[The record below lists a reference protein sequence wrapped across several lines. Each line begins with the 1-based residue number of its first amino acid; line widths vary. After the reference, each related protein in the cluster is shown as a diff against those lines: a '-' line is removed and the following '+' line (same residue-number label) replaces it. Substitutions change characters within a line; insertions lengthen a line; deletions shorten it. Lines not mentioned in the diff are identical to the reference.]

1 MKKRTGLLI
10 FLFCLMAGGILSVKP
25 SKAVEWNE
33 KKMTTVKKGAFTFRA
48 FFSKDKKKAWIY
60 EVVVKPKKGSTKT
73 LKFPTKIKGKSVT
86 KLGHSEDLGEDG
98 EFYSNIFNVIIEEAH
113 DCDGY
118 RSSIKKIQKLVIP
131 KTVKE
136 FTHGTF
142 SGMHALKNV
151 TLPAKVKELPVSLF
165 YGCRKL
171 KSVTLPNKLEEF
183 SISAF
188 SDCPSIKTM
197 KISKSNKKFQIK
209 KGMVLSKD
217 YSDLYWVL
225 PKTNKVTL
233 PNKVETILSGAFWD
247 CGVEKLSLPDSV
259 TELQG
264 RSLNCVS
271 LKDVRVKGTNPIY
284 ARDGQCIYD
293 KTNGELAVAIA
304 KDEKVVISSKVTE
317 LNENSSLVGTSRL
330 ERVDIPASV
339 KRVVEDWMFFPDVG
353 CKVYFHSLTPPQ
365 IVAELPGYM
374 LCRYPFANPVYVPAA
389 AKDAYIKWADDHNG
403 LSEME
408 KRYDPFM
415 HLYTF

>member
-1 MKKRTGLLI
+1 MKKRIGFLL
-10 FLFCLMAGGILSVKP
+10 FLFCLMAGGFLSVKP

-48 FFSKDKKKAWIY
+48 YFSKDKKKAWIY

-73 LKFPTKIKGKSVT
+73 LKFPAKIKGKPVI
-86 KLGHSEDLGEDG
+86 KLGHSEELGEDE
-98 EFYSNIFNVIIEEAH
+98 EFYSNIFDVVIEEAH

-118 RSSIKKIQKLVIP
+118 RTSIKKIQKLVIP

-142 SGMHALKNV
+142 SGLHALKKV

-165 YGCRKL
+165 YGCEKL
-171 KSVTLPNKLEEF
+171 KSVTLPKKLEEF
-183 SISAF
+183 SISSFA
-188 SDCPSIKTM
+188 DCPSIKTM

-217 YSDLYWVL
+217 STELYWVL
-225 PKTNKVTL
+225 PMTNKVTL
-233 PNKVETILSGAFWD
+233 PNKMEWIHTGAFGD
-247 CGVEKLSLPDSV
+247 CGVEKLMLPASTTNLEGGSL
-259 TELQG
+259 T
-264 RSLNCVS
+264 CVS
-271 LKDVRVKGTNPIY
+271 LTDVRVNAKNPVY

-304 KDEKVVISSKVTE
+304 KNEKVVISSKVTE

-339 KRVVEDWMFFPDVG
+339 KRVVEGWMFFPDVG

-389 AKDAYIKWADDHNG
+389 AKDAYIQWAKDHEG
-403 LSEME
+403 LPEE
-408 KRYDPFM
+408 ERRYEPFM
-415 HLYTF
+415 NLNTF

>member
-1 MKKRTGLLI
+1 MKKGIGILV
-10 FLFCLMAGGILSVKP
+10 FLFCLAAGGLFLGTS

-33 KKMTTVKKGAFTFRA
+33 NKTTVVKKGAFTFKA
-48 FFSKDKKKAWIY
+48 HFSTNKKQAWIC

-73 LKFPTKIKGKSVT
+73 LKFPTKIKGKPVT
-86 KLGHSEDLGEDG
+86 KLGHSEELGEDE
-98 EFYSNIFNVIIEEAH
+98 EFYSNIFDVVIEEAH

-118 RSSIKKIQKLVIP
+118 RTSIKKIQKVVIP
-131 KTVKE
+131 KTVKK

-142 SGMHALKNV
+142 SGLHALKNV
-151 TLPAKVKELPVSLF
+151 TLPANVKELPASLF
-165 YGCRKL
+165 YGCQKL
-171 KSVTLPNKLEEF
+171 KSVTLPKKLGEF

-188 SDCPSIKTM
+188 ADCPSIKTM

-217 YSDLYWVL
+217 STELYWVL
-225 PKTNKVTL
+225 PMIDKVTL
-233 PNKVETILSGAFWD
+233 PNKMEWIHTGAFGD
-247 CGVEKLSLPDSV
+247 CGVKKLMLPATTTNLEGGSL
-259 TELQG
+259 T
-264 RSLNCVS
+264 CVS
-271 LKDVRVKGTNPIY
+271 LTDVRVNAKNPVY

-317 LNENSSLVGTSRL
+317 LNENSSLAGSSRL

-339 KRVVEDWMFFPDVG
+339 KRVVEDWMFFSDVG

-389 AKDAYIKWADDHNG
+389 AKDAYIKWAKDHEG
-403 LSEME
+403 LPEE
-408 KRYDPFM
+408 LRKYEPFM
-415 HLYTF
+415 NLNTF